1 MRAGTVYLV
10 GAGPGDP
17 GLLTARAV
25 ELLRGA
31 DVILHDQLIPPEAL
45 DVVRD
50 DAVVIDVGKIG
61 GGRQV
66 PQGDTNALLV
76 EHARAGRSVVRLK
89 GGDPFVFGRGGE
101 EVQLLLAEGIA
112 VEVVPGITAGIAA
125 SAYAGI
131 PVTQRGLASAVAF
144 VTGHEDPSKPESSV
158 DWPALAAFPGTL
170 VFYMGMRALPR
181 IAQRLVEEG
190 RAADEPAAVVERGTM
205 ADQRVVTGTLA
216 DIAERVAEAGVGAP
230 AVTIVGPVAALRAEL
245 AWRERRPLA
254 GQRVVVTRARPQA
267 SGLAATLAELGAAVT
282 QAPAIA
288 IHPVDVELPDLAGY
302 DLVCLTSVNGVDRL
316 FELVR
321 DARALA
327 GPVVAAIGPG
337 TADRL
342 RSHGVIADVVP
353 ARAVGEGLL
362 EAVAELDVRRAL
374 VLRAR
379 QARDVLPDGLRERG
393 VKVDVVTLYE
403 TRPEPLD
410 DDARAAVVGADW
422 ITFTAGSA
430 ARSLVAAVGGPD
442 ALRGGPKLA
451 SIGPVTSGVLR
462 ELGLEPDVEAA
473 EHTPDGL
480 VGALLERH

>member
-1 MRAGTVYLV
+1 
-10 GAGPGDP
+10 
-17 GLLTARAV
+17 
-25 ELLRGA
+25 
-31 DVILHDQLIPPEAL
+31 
-45 DVVRD
+45 
-50 DAVVIDVGKIG
+50 
-61 GGRQV
+61 
-66 PQGDTNALLV
+66 
-76 EHARAGRSVVRLK
+76 
-89 GGDPFVFGRGGE
+89 
-101 EVQLLLAEGIA
+101 
-112 VEVVPGITAGIAA
+112 
-125 SAYAGI
+125 
-131 PVTQRGLASAVAF
+131 
-144 VTGHEDPSKPESSV
+144 
-158 DWPALAAFPGTL
+158 
-170 VFYMGMRALPR
+170 
-181 IAQRLVEEG
+181 
-190 RAADEPAAVVERGTM
+190 
-205 ADQRVVTGTLA
+205 
-216 DIAERVAEAGVGAP
+216 
-230 AVTIVGPVAALRAEL
+230 
-245 AWRERRPLA
+245 
-254 GQRVVVTRARPQA
+254 
-267 SGLAATLAELGAAVT
+267 VT